1 MREASTATK
10 EVASLGRCCWRQVRL
25 GRRGD
30 PAVQEIGLT
39 ANSIFLAQ
47 PTADIA
53 TMELPPPPDA
63 LVDSFNVVFTRS
75 LDDLSQAEWARV
87 NRQAYMQIVTERQL
101 QCPAFS
107 HAKALD

>member
-1 MREASTATK
+1 M
-10 EVASLGRCCWRQVRL
+10 
-25 GRRGD
+25 
-30 PAVQEIGLT
+30 QEIGLT

-75 LDDLSQAEWARV
+75 LDDEFQ
-87 NRQAYMQIVTERQL
+87 
-101 QCPAFS
+101 
-107 HAKALD
+107 